1 MMTCAPGS
9 PTEEIARM
17 LETEPQNR
25 QPEPNEPGGSR
36 QGQEQEG
43 SRQGQAQEGGQRRGL
58 LRRTRRS
65 VAKPEVPEFRSG
77 EPDAKPGTAQGG
89 GSGGSAAAA
98 GDAGRSGG
106 SGGGQAGGRRA
117 SGPV

>member
-17 LETEPQNR
+17 HEIEPQNR
-25 QPEPNEPGGSR
+25 QPEPNEP
-36 QGQEQEG
+36 EG

-58 LRRTRRS
+58 LRRTRRG

-77 EPDAKPGTAQGG
+77 ETDAKPGAAQGAESG
-89 GSGGSAAAA
+89 DGGSAAPSGAGGSQPAA
-98 GDAGRSGG
+98 GGQRSGG
-106 SGGGQAGGRRA
+106 RGT
-117 SGPV
+117 